1 MIPSNLCDYSD
12 GYILV
17 SGTIE
22 IEGPGADDAAKR
34 FDEGNKGVV
43 FKNCAPY
50 IEYINEKNNTQINH
64 AKDIDFVMPM
74 YNLIEY
80 SDNYSKTS
88 GNLWQYYRDDP
99 NHNITQS
106 KWSISKT

>member
-1 MIPSNLCDYSD
+1 MILSNLYDYSD

-17 SGTIE
+17 NGTIE
-22 IEGPGADDAAKR
+22 IEGPGADDVAKR
-34 FDEGNKGVV
+34 FDERNKGVV

-50 IEYINEKNNTQINH
+50 IKYISEINNTQINH

-80 SDNYSKTS
+80 SVTIQKHQEVY
-88 GNLWQYYRDDP
+88 GNIIEIIR
-99 NHNITQS
+99 I
-106 KWSISKT
+106 II

>member
-34 FDEGNKGVV
+34 FDEKI
-43 FKNCAPY
+43 K
-50 IEYINEKNNTQINH
+50 E
-64 AKDIDFVMPM
+64 
-74 YNLIEY
+74 
-80 SDNYSKTS
+80 
-88 GNLWQYYRDDP
+88 
-99 NHNITQS
+99 
-106 KWSISKT
+106 